1 MTARAYGHGLV
12 AGAFCPPHAVHHHLV
27 RTALARCERVTVLVR
42 ATEDA
47 ALPLD
52 ARVAWLREI
61 HPEALV
67 VTGDTAADLP
77 ESVDAVFTAEPY
89 GDAGPGPGLEGAELV
104 RVGGWHAEPVGAAPG
119 RGDRGVGGP
128 GRDTGPVA
136 GPGPGGGGPGPC
148 SGGPASGPGGHGF
161 GPRGLGSGAGGPGPD
176 DAAVLADPPGHWD
189 LLEAPVRAAL
199 ARRVVV
205 LGAGSTGATTLAR
218 ALTGHYR
225 RRGGVWARTRC
236 LAADPR
242 ADRERESRDF
252 PVAAQRRAEDEE
264 RAAREGSPLLVC
276 DGDAFAAT
284 IRHEGRFG
292 TRSPG
297 TCAVAARGR
306 QHLWLLT
313 DHRGVPRGPDPED
326 LRAWTTARLL
336 TRLIRTGRPAV
347 LLSGPPE
354 ERLATAVAAVDALLA
369 RPWEVRR

>member
-1 MTARAYGHGLV
+1 MTAPAYGHGLV
-12 AGAFCPPHAVHHHLV
+12 AGAFCPPHAGHHHLV
-27 RTALARCERVTVLVR
+27 RTALARCERVTVLVA

-47 ALPLD
+47 ALPLE

-67 VTGDTAADLP
+67 VTADTAADLP
-77 ESVDAVFTAEPY
+77 EPVDAVFTAEPY
-89 GDAGPGPGLEGAELV
+89 GDAGPGPGLEGAEIV
-104 RVGGWHAEPVGAAPG
+104 RVGGWHAEPVGAAPV
-119 RGDRGVGGP
+119 RGDRGGGGP
-128 GRDTGPVA
+128 RRDA
-136 GPGPGGGGPGPC
+136 DPGPG
-148 SGGPASGPGGHGF
+148 SGSPASGTGG
-161 GPRGLGSGAGGPGPD
+161 PGPGPD
-176 DAAVLADPPGHWD
+176 DDAVLADPPGHWD

-205 LGAGSTGATTLAR
+205 LGAESTGATTLAR

-225 RRGGVWARTRC
+225 GRGDVWARTRC
-236 LAADPR
+236 LAAEPR

-284 IRHEGRFG
+284 VRHERRFG

-313 DHRGVPRGPDPED
+313 DHRGVPSDPDPED

-336 TRLIRTGRPAV
+336 TRLIRTGRPTV

-369 RPWEVRR
+369 RSWEVRR